1 MSLLSRLSLLQKFA
15 VLALVGLFVA
25 AWPTYL
31 HVRDA
36 LRTIDHARMEASGA
50 APLTA
55 LSKVVQAMQIH
66 RGLSA
71 GMLGGDAVLAAR
83 RPGAGERVTQAME
96 AATARLAGAR
106 IPAEQ
111 QAAWQQARQTWQQL
125 EAKVAQKQLQQAQS
139 TAQHTALIT
148 SIMRISDELLHF
160 YGLQVETEVGPHA
173 LIQAALVSTPMLG
186 EKLGI
191 LRAQGSGFLARH
203 ELPPFNKGVVSSLH
217 QRAQELQA
225 QAFTD
230 FARALQAEPAYRSSL
245 EALTQQAQ
253 TQVRQALELATREVL
268 EAPELTLAPQTYFDT
283 FTRTIDGLYELNAQ
297 ALTQLD
303 ATLQQRQARL
313 QNMLWL
319 QAVVMVVLLVL
330 LVLGVVMIA
339 AFANSI
345 RTPLLQAVEL
355 ADAVAEGDLAGPP
368 LPNGSDEVGHVL
380 HALQAMRSQ
389 LIQVVQRV
397 RLSADGVATA
407 SVQIAQGNQDLSMR
421 TENQASA
428 LQETSAAMEEM
439 TATVGQNAD
448 SAAQATQLAAN
459 ASLIASHGGEVVTQ
473 VVQTM
478 HGIHASS
485 GRMADIIG
493 VIDSIA
499 FQTNILALNAAVE
512 AARAGEAGRGFAVV
526 AGEVR
531 QLAQRSAQ
539 AAREI
544 SGLINESLNSV
555 QQGNALAE
563 RAGQTM
569 EEVVQAVRRVSDI
582 MGEISAASREQSQSV
597 GQVGDA
603 VAQMDQTTQQNA
615 ALVEEMAAA
624 ANSLQSQAQELVQGV
639 AVFRLAAQSSASRAL
654 R

>member
-1 MSLLSRLSLLQKFA
+1 
-15 VLALVGLFVA
+15 
-25 AWPTYL
+25 
-31 HVRDA
+31 
-36 LRTIDHARMEASGA
+36 
-50 APLTA
+50 
-55 LSKVVQAMQIH
+55 
-66 RGLSA
+66 
-71 GMLGGDAVLAAR
+71 
-83 RPGAGERVTQAME
+83 
-96 AATARLAGAR
+96 
-106 IPAEQ
+106 
-111 QAAWQQARQTWQQL
+111 
-125 EAKVAQKQLQQAQS
+125 
-139 TAQHTALIT
+139 
-148 SIMRISDELLHF
+148 MRISDELLHF

-297 ALTQLD
+297 ALAQLD
-303 ATLQQRQARL
+303 STLQQRQTSL
-313 QNMLWL
+313 QNLLRL
-319 QAVVMVVLLVL
+319 QAVVMVLL

-339 AFANSI
+339 AFANST
-345 RTPLLQAVEL
+345 RAPLLQAVEL
-355 ADAVAEGDLAGPP
+355 ADAVAQGDLAGPS
-368 LPNGSDEVGHVL
+368 LPTGSDEVGHVL
-380 HALQAMRSQ
+380 QALQAMRSQ

>member
-319 QAVVMVVLLVL
+319 QAVVMVLL

-345 RTPLLQAVEL
+345 RAPLLQAVEL

-380 HALQAMRSQ
+380 QALQAMRSQ

-407 SVQIAQGNQDLSMR
+407 SVQIAQGNQDLSLR
-421 TENQASA
+421 TESQASA

>member
-160 YGLQVETEVGPHA
+160 YGLQVETEIGPHA

-297 ALTQLD
+297 ALAQLD
-303 ATLQQRQARL
+303 STLQQRQTSL
-313 QNMLWL
+313 QNLLWL
-319 QAVVMVVLLVL
+319 QAVVMVLL

-339 AFANSI
+339 AFANSM
-345 RTPLLQAVEL
+345 RAPLLQAVEL
-355 ADAVAEGDLAGPP
+355 ADAVAQGDLAGPS
-368 LPNGSDEVGHVL
+368 LPTGSDEVGHL
-380 HALQAMRSQ
+380 LQALQAMRSQ

>member
-71 GMLGGDAVLAAR
+71 GMLGGDAVLATR
-83 RPGAGERVTQAME
+83 RPAAGERVTEAME
-96 AATARLAGAR
+96 AATARLAGAH

-139 TAQHTALIT
+139 TAQHTALIA

-297 ALTQLD
+297 ALAQLD
-303 ATLQQRQARL
+303 STLQQRQTSL
-313 QNMLWL
+313 QNLLRL
-319 QAVVMVVLLVL
+319 QAVVMVLL

-339 AFANSI
+339 AFANSM
-345 RTPLLQAVEL
+345 RAPLLQAVEL
-355 ADAVAEGDLAGPP
+355 ADAVAQGDLAGPS
-368 LPNGSDEVGHVL
+368 LPTGSDEVGHL
-380 HALQAMRSQ
+380 LQALQAMRSQ

-407 SVQIAQGNQDLSMR
+407 SVQIAQGNQDLSLP

>member
-1 MSLLSRLSLLQKFA
+1 
-15 VLALVGLFVA
+15 
-25 AWPTYL
+25 
-31 HVRDA
+31 
-36 LRTIDHARMEASGA
+36 
-50 APLTA
+50 
-55 LSKVVQAMQIH
+55 
-66 RGLSA
+66 
-71 GMLGGDAVLAAR
+71 MLGGDAVLAAR

-330 LVLGVVMIA
+330 GVVMIA

-407 SVQIAQGNQDLSMR
+407 SVQIAQGNQDLSLR
-421 TENQASA
+421 TESQASA

-569 EEVVQAVRRVSDI
+569 EEVVLAVRRVSDI

>member
-1 MSLLSRLSLLQKFA
+1 
-15 VLALVGLFVA
+15 
-25 AWPTYL
+25 
-31 HVRDA
+31 
-36 LRTIDHARMEASGA
+36 
-50 APLTA
+50 
-55 LSKVVQAMQIH
+55 
-66 RGLSA
+66 
-71 GMLGGDAVLAAR
+71 
-83 RPGAGERVTQAME
+83 
-96 AATARLAGAR
+96 
-106 IPAEQ
+106 
-111 QAAWQQARQTWQQL
+111 
-125 EAKVAQKQLQQAQS
+125 
-139 TAQHTALIT
+139 
-148 SIMRISDELLHF
+148 
-160 YGLQVETEVGPHA
+160 
-173 LIQAALVSTPMLG
+173 
-186 EKLGI
+186 
-191 LRAQGSGFLARH
+191 
-203 ELPPFNKGVVSSLH
+203 
-217 QRAQELQA
+217 
-225 QAFTD
+225 
-230 FARALQAEPAYRSSL
+230 
-245 EALTQQAQ
+245 
-253 TQVRQALELATREVL
+253 
-268 EAPELTLAPQTYFDT
+268 
-283 FTRTIDGLYELNAQ
+283 
-297 ALTQLD
+297 
-303 ATLQQRQARL
+303 
-313 QNMLWL
+313 MLWL
-319 QAVVMVVLLVL
+319 QAVVMVVL

-345 RTPLLQAVEL
+345 RAPLLQAVEL
-355 ADAVAEGDLAGPP
+355 ADAVAAGDLAGPP

-615 ALVEEMAAA
+615 ALGEEMAAA

>member
-71 GMLGGDAVLAAR
+71 GMLGGDAVLATR
-83 RPGAGERVTQAME
+83 RPAAGERVTQAME
-96 AATARLAGAR
+96 AATARLAGAH

-139 TAQHTALIT
+139 TAQHTALIA

-319 QAVVMVVLLVL
+319 QAVVMVLL

-345 RTPLLQAVEL
+345 RAPLLQAVEL

>member
-1 MSLLSRLSLLQKFA
+1 
-15 VLALVGLFVA
+15 
-25 AWPTYL
+25 
-31 HVRDA
+31 
-36 LRTIDHARMEASGA
+36 
-50 APLTA
+50 
-55 LSKVVQAMQIH
+55 
-66 RGLSA
+66 
-71 GMLGGDAVLAAR
+71 
-83 RPGAGERVTQAME
+83 
-96 AATARLAGAR
+96 
-106 IPAEQ
+106 
-111 QAAWQQARQTWQQL
+111 
-125 EAKVAQKQLQQAQS
+125 
-139 TAQHTALIT
+139 
-148 SIMRISDELLHF
+148 
-160 YGLQVETEVGPHA
+160 
-173 LIQAALVSTPMLG
+173 
-186 EKLGI
+186 
-191 LRAQGSGFLARH
+191 
-203 ELPPFNKGVVSSLH
+203 
-217 QRAQELQA
+217 
-225 QAFTD
+225 
-230 FARALQAEPAYRSSL
+230 
-245 EALTQQAQ
+245 
-253 TQVRQALELATREVL
+253 
-268 EAPELTLAPQTYFDT
+268 
-283 FTRTIDGLYELNAQ
+283 
-297 ALTQLD
+297 
-303 ATLQQRQARL
+303 
-313 QNMLWL
+313 MLWL
-319 QAVVMVVLLVL
+319 QAVVMVVL

-512 AARAGEAGRGFAVV
+512 AARAGEQGRGFAVV

-531 QLAQRSAQ
+531 ALAQRSAD
-539 AAREI
+539 AAKEI
-544 SGLINESLNSV
+544 KGLIDGSV
-555 QQGNALAE
+555 AKVEQGARL
-563 RAGQTM
+563 
-569 EEVVQAVRRVSDI
+569 
-582 MGEISAASREQSQSV
+582 
-597 GQVGDA
+597 VGDA
-603 VAQMDQTTQQNA
+603 GATMTDIVQQAQRVAGLIAEISTATAEQTDGIAQVGEAVAHLDRSTQQNA
-615 ALVEEMAAA
+615 ALVEQSAAA
-624 ANSLQSQAQELVQGV
+624 AQALKQQAAQLAQAVS
-639 AVFRLAAQSSASRAL
+639 VFRLGFDAAASSSAHSSPRRSHALPDRAASAAPRL
-654 R
+654 PGV

>member
-71 GMLGGDAVLAAR
+71 GMLGGDAVLATR
-83 RPGAGERVTQAME
+83 RPAAGERVTEAME
-96 AATARLAGAR
+96 AATARLAGAH

-139 TAQHTALIT
+139 TAQHTALIA

-245 EALTQQAQ
+245 EAPTQQAQ

-297 ALTQLD
+297 ALAQLD
-303 ATLQQRQARL
+303 STLQQRQTSL
-313 QNMLWL
+313 QNLLRL
-319 QAVVMVVLLVL
+319 QAVVMVLL

-339 AFANSI
+339 AFANSM
-345 RTPLLQAVEL
+345 RAPLLQAVEL
-355 ADAVAEGDLAGPP
+355 ADAVAQGDLAGPS
-368 LPNGSDEVGHVL
+368 LPTGSDEVGHL
-380 HALQAMRSQ
+380 LQALQAMRSQ

>member
-71 GMLGGDAVLAAR
+71 GMLGGDAVLATR
-83 RPGAGERVTQAME
+83 RPAAGERVTEAME
-96 AATARLAGAR
+96 AATARLAGAH

-139 TAQHTALIT
+139 TAQHTALIA

-319 QAVVMVVLLVL
+319 QAVVMVLL

-339 AFANSI
+339 AFANSM
-345 RTPLLQAVEL
+345 RAPLLQAVEL
-355 ADAVAEGDLAGPP
+355 ADAVAQGDLAGPS
-368 LPNGSDEVGHVL
+368 LPTGSDEVGHVL
-380 HALQAMRSQ
+380 QALQAMRSQ

>member
-71 GMLGGDAVLAAR
+71 GMLGGDAVLATR
-83 RPGAGERVTQAME
+83 RPAAGERVTQAME
-96 AATARLAGAR
+96 AATARLAGAH

-160 YGLQVETEVGPHA
+160 YGVQVETEVGPHA

-297 ALTQLD
+297 ALAQLD
-303 ATLQQRQARL
+303 STLQQRQTSLQNLLRL
-313 QNMLWL
+313 Q
-319 QAVVMVVLLVL
+319 ASVMVLL

-339 AFANSI
+339 AFANSM
-345 RTPLLQAVEL
+345 RAPLLQAVEL
-355 ADAVAEGDLAGPP
+355 ADAVAQGDLAGPS
-368 LPNGSDEVGHVL
+368 LPTGSDEVGHVL
-380 HALQAMRSQ
+380 QALQAMRSQ

-407 SVQIAQGNQDLSMR
+407 SVQIAQGNQDLSLR
-421 TENQASA
+421 TESQASA

>member
-1 MSLLSRLSLLQKFA
+1 M
-15 VLALVGLFVA
+15 LALVGLFVA

-71 GMLGGDAVLAAR
+71 GMLGGDAVLATR
-83 RPGAGERVTQAME
+83 RPAAGERVTEAME
-96 AATARLAGAR
+96 AATARLAGAH

-139 TAQHTALIT
+139 TAQHTALIA

-297 ALTQLD
+297 ALAQLD
-303 ATLQQRQARL
+303 STLQQRQTSL
-313 QNMLWL
+313 QNLL
-319 QAVVMVVLLVL
+319 RPQASVMVLL

-339 AFANSI
+339 AFANSM
-345 RTPLLQAVEL
+345 RAPLLQAVEL
-355 ADAVAEGDLAGPP
+355 ADAVAQGDLAGPS
-368 LPNGSDEVGHVL
+368 LPTGSDEVGHVL
-380 HALQAMRSQ
+380 QALQAMRSQ

-407 SVQIAQGNQDLSMR
+407 SVQIAQGNQDLSLR

-459 ASLIASHGGEVVTQ
+459 ASQIASHGGEVVTQ

>member
-96 AATARLAGAR
+96 AATAQLAGAR

-319 QAVVMVVLLVL
+319 QAVVMVLL

-345 RTPLLQAVEL
+345 RAPLLQAVEL

-459 ASLIASHGGEVVTQ
+459 ASLIASQGGEVVTQ

>member
-71 GMLGGDAVLAAR
+71 GMLGGDAVLATR
-83 RPGAGERVTQAME
+83 RPAAGERVTQAME
-96 AATARLAGAR
+96 AATARLAGAH

-139 TAQHTALIT
+139 TAQHTVLIA

-319 QAVVMVVLLVL
+319 QAVVMVLL

-345 RTPLLQAVEL
+345 RAPLLQAVEL

>member
-319 QAVVMVVLLVL
+319 QAVVMVLL

-339 AFANSI
+339 AFANSM
-345 RTPLLQAVEL
+345 RAPLLQAVEL
-355 ADAVAEGDLAGPP
+355 ADAVAQGDLAGPS
-368 LPNGSDEVGHVL
+368 LPTGSDEVGHVL

>member
-71 GMLGGDAVLAAR
+71 GMLGGDAVLATR
-83 RPGAGERVTQAME
+83 RPAAGERVTEAME
-96 AATARLAGAR
+96 AATARLAGAH

-139 TAQHTALIT
+139 TAQHTALIA

-230 FARALQAEPAYRSSL
+230 FARALQAEPAYRSGL

-319 QAVVMVVLLVL
+319 QAVVMVVL

-639 AVFRLAAQSSASRAL
+639 AVFRLAAQSNASRAL

>member
-139 TAQHTALIT
+139 TAQHTVLIAA
-148 SIMRISDELLHF
+148 IMRISDELLHF
-160 YGLQVETEVGPHA
+160 YGLQIEPEIGPHA
-173 LIQAALVSTPMLG
+173 LIQAALVSAPMLG

-319 QAVVMVVLLVL
+319 QAVVMVLL

>member
-71 GMLGGDAVLAAR
+71 GMLGGDAVLATR
-83 RPGAGERVTQAME
+83 RPAAGERVTEAME
-96 AATARLAGAR
+96 AATARLAGAH

-139 TAQHTALIT
+139 TAQHTALIA

-297 ALTQLD
+297 ALAQLD
-303 ATLQQRQARL
+303 STLQQRQTSL
-313 QNMLWL
+313 QNLLRL
-319 QAVVMVVLLVL
+319 QAVVMVLL

-339 AFANSI
+339 AFANSM
-345 RTPLLQAVEL
+345 RAPLLQAVEL
-355 ADAVAEGDLAGPP
+355 ADAVAQGDLAGPS
-368 LPNGSDEVGHVL
+368 LPTGSDEVGHVL
-380 HALQAMRSQ
+380 QALQAMRSQ

-407 SVQIAQGNQDLSMR
+407 SVQIAQGNQDLSLP

-473 VVQTM
+473 VVRTM

>member
-1 MSLLSRLSLLQKFA
+1 
-15 VLALVGLFVA
+15 
-25 AWPTYL
+25 
-31 HVRDA
+31 
-36 LRTIDHARMEASGA
+36 
-50 APLTA
+50 
-55 LSKVVQAMQIH
+55 
-66 RGLSA
+66 
-71 GMLGGDAVLAAR
+71 MLGGDAVLATR
-83 RPGAGERVTQAME
+83 RPAAGERVTEAME
-96 AATARLAGAR
+96 AATARLAGAH

-139 TAQHTALIT
+139 TAQHTALIA

-297 ALTQLD
+297 ALAQLD
-303 ATLQQRQARL
+303 STLQQRQTSL
-313 QNMLWL
+313 QNLLRL
-319 QAVVMVVLLVL
+319 QAVVMVLL

-339 AFANSI
+339 AFANSM
-345 RTPLLQAVEL
+345 RAPLLQAVEL
-355 ADAVAEGDLAGPP
+355 ADAVAQGDLAGPS
-368 LPNGSDEVGHVL
+368 LPTGSDEVGHL
-380 HALQAMRSQ
+380 LQALQAMRSQ

>member
-71 GMLGGDAVLAAR
+71 GMLGGDAVLATR
-83 RPGAGERVTQAME
+83 RPAAGERVTEAME
-96 AATARLAGAR
+96 AATARLAGAH

-139 TAQHTALIT
+139 TAQHTALIA

-297 ALTQLD
+297 ALAQLD
-303 ATLQQRQARL
+303 STLQQRQTSL
-313 QNMLWL
+313 QNLLRL
-319 QAVVMVVLLVL
+319 QAVVMVLL

-339 AFANSI
+339 AFANSM
-345 RTPLLQAVEL
+345 RAPLLQAVEL
-355 ADAVAEGDLAGPP
+355 ADAVAQGDLAGPS
-368 LPNGSDEVGHVL
+368 LPTGSDEVGHL
-380 HALQAMRSQ
+380 LQALQAMRSQ

>member
-71 GMLGGDAVLAAR
+71 GMLGGDAVLATR
-83 RPGAGERVTQAME
+83 RPAAGERVTEAME
-96 AATARLAGAR
+96 AATARLAGAH

-139 TAQHTALIT
+139 TAQHTALIA

-297 ALTQLD
+297 ALAQLD
-303 ATLQQRQARL
+303 STLQQRQTSL
-313 QNMLWL
+313 QNLLWL
-319 QAVVMVVLLVL
+319 QAVVMVLL

-459 ASLIASHGGEVVTQ
+459 ASLIASHGGEVVPQ

>member
-36 LRTIDHARMEASGA
+36 LRTIDHARLEASGA

-139 TAQHTALIT
+139 TAQHTALIA

-253 TQVRQALELATREVL
+253 TQVRQALELAAREVL

-319 QAVVMVVLLVL
+319 QAVVMVLL

-339 AFANSI
+339 AFANSM
-345 RTPLLQAVEL
+345 RAPLLQAVEL
-355 ADAVAEGDLAGPP
+355 ADAVAQGDLAGPS
-368 LPNGSDEVGHVL
+368 LPTGSDEVGHVL
-380 HALQAMRSQ
+380 QALQAMRSQ

-407 SVQIAQGNQDLSMR
+407 SVQIAQGNQDLSLR

>member
-71 GMLGGDAVLAAR
+71 GMLGGDAVLATR
-83 RPGAGERVTQAME
+83 RPAAGERVTEAME
-96 AATARLAGAR
+96 AATARLAGAH

-139 TAQHTALIT
+139 TAQHTVLIA

-297 ALTQLD
+297 ALAQLD
-303 ATLQQRQARL
+303 STLQQRQTSL
-313 QNMLWL
+313 QNLLRL
-319 QAVVMVVLLVL
+319 QAVVMVLL

-339 AFANSI
+339 AFANSM
-345 RTPLLQAVEL
+345 RAPLLQAVEL
-355 ADAVAEGDLAGPP
+355 ADAVAQGDLAGPS
-368 LPNGSDEVGHVL
+368 LPTGSDEVGHVL
-380 HALQAMRSQ
+380 QALQAMRSQ

>member
-71 GMLGGDAVLAAR
+71 GMLGGDAVLATR
-83 RPGAGERVTQAME
+83 RPAAGERVTEAME
-96 AATARLAGAR
+96 AATARLAGAH

-319 QAVVMVVLLVL
+319 QAVVMVVL

-555 QQGNALAE
+555 QQGNTLAE

>member
-71 GMLGGDAVLAAR
+71 GMLGGDAVLATR
-83 RPGAGERVTQAME
+83 RPAAGERVTEAME
-96 AATARLAGAR
+96 AATARLAGAH

-139 TAQHTALIT
+139 TAQHTALIA
-148 SIMRISDELLHF
+148 SIMHISDELLHF

-297 ALTQLD
+297 ALAQLD
-303 ATLQQRQARL
+303 STLQQRQTSL
-313 QNMLWL
+313 QNLLRL
-319 QAVVMVVLLVL
+319 QAVVMALL

-339 AFANSI
+339 AFANSM
-345 RTPLLQAVEL
+345 RAPLLQAVEL
-355 ADAVAEGDLAGPP
+355 ADAVAQGDLAGPS
-368 LPNGSDEVGHVL
+368 LPTGSDEVGHVL
-380 HALQAMRSQ
+380 QALQAMRSQ

-407 SVQIAQGNQDLSMR
+407 SVQIAQGNQDLSLR

-639 AVFRLAAQSSASRAL
+639 AVFRLAAQSNASRAL

>member
-71 GMLGGDAVLAAR
+71 GMLGGDAVLATR
-83 RPGAGERVTQAME
+83 RPAAGERVTEAME
-96 AATARLAGAR
+96 AATARLAGAH

-139 TAQHTALIT
+139 TAQHTALIA

-319 QAVVMVVLLVL
+319 QAVVMVLL

-569 EEVVQAVRRVSDI
+569 EEVVLAVRRVSDI

>member
-15 VLALVGLFVA
+15 VLALVGFFVA

-148 SIMRISDELLHF
+148 SIMRICDELLHF

-319 QAVVMVVLLVL
+319 QAVVMVLL

-339 AFANSI
+339 AFANSM
-345 RTPLLQAVEL
+345 RAPLLQAVEL
-355 ADAVAEGDLAGPP
+355 ADAVAQGDLAGPS
-368 LPNGSDEVGHVL
+368 LPTGSDEVGHL
-380 HALQAMRSQ
+380 LQALQAMRSQ

-478 HGIHASS
+478 HCIHASS

-569 EEVVQAVRRVSDI
+569 EEVVLAVRRVSDI

>member
-1 MSLLSRLSLLQKFA
+1 
-15 VLALVGLFVA
+15 
-25 AWPTYL
+25 
-31 HVRDA
+31 
-36 LRTIDHARMEASGA
+36 
-50 APLTA
+50 
-55 LSKVVQAMQIH
+55 
-66 RGLSA
+66 
-71 GMLGGDAVLAAR
+71 MLGGDAVLAAR

-319 QAVVMVVLLVL
+319 QAVVMVLL

-339 AFANSI
+339 AFANSM
-345 RTPLLQAVEL
+345 RAPLLQAVEL
-355 ADAVAEGDLAGPP
+355 ADAVAQGDLAGPS
-368 LPNGSDEVGHVL
+368 LPTGSDEVGHVL
-380 HALQAMRSQ
+380 QALQAMRSQ

>member
-71 GMLGGDAVLAAR
+71 GMLGGDAVLATR
-83 RPGAGERVTQAME
+83 RPAAGERVTEAME
-96 AATARLAGAR
+96 AATARLAGAH

-139 TAQHTALIT
+139 TAQHTALIA

-297 ALTQLD
+297 ALAQLD
-303 ATLQQRQARL
+303 STLQQRQTSL
-313 QNMLWL
+313 QNLLRL
-319 QAVVMVVLLVL
+319 QAVVMVLL

-339 AFANSI
+339 AFANSM
-345 RTPLLQAVEL
+345 RAPLLQAVEL
-355 ADAVAEGDLAGPP
+355 ADAVAQGDLAGPS
-368 LPNGSDEVGHVL
+368 LPTGSDEVGHL
-380 HALQAMRSQ
+380 LQALQAMRSQ

-407 SVQIAQGNQDLSMR
+407 SVQIAQGNQDLSLR

>member
-1 MSLLSRLSLLQKFA
+1 
-15 VLALVGLFVA
+15 
-25 AWPTYL
+25 
-31 HVRDA
+31 
-36 LRTIDHARMEASGA
+36 
-50 APLTA
+50 
-55 LSKVVQAMQIH
+55 
-66 RGLSA
+66 
-71 GMLGGDAVLAAR
+71 MLGGDAVLATR
-83 RPGAGERVTQAME
+83 RPAAGERVTEAME
-96 AATARLAGAR
+96 AATARLAGAH

-139 TAQHTALIT
+139 TAQHTALIA

-297 ALTQLD
+297 ALAQLD
-303 ATLQQRQARL
+303 STLQQRQTSL
-313 QNMLWL
+313 QNLLRL
-319 QAVVMVVLLVL
+319 QAVVMVLL

-339 AFANSI
+339 AFANSM
-345 RTPLLQAVEL
+345 RAPLLQAVEL
-355 ADAVAEGDLAGPP
+355 ADAVAQGDLAGPS
-368 LPNGSDEVGHVL
+368 LPTGSDEVGHL
-380 HALQAMRSQ
+380 LQALQAMRSQ

-407 SVQIAQGNQDLSMR
+407 SVQIAQGNQDLSLR

>member
-71 GMLGGDAVLAAR
+71 GMLGGDAVLATR
-83 RPGAGERVTQAME
+83 RPAAGERVTEAME
-96 AATARLAGAR
+96 AATARLAGAH

-139 TAQHTALIT
+139 TAQHTALIA

-330 LVLGVVMIA
+330 GVVMIA
-339 AFANSI
+339 AFANSM
-345 RTPLLQAVEL
+345 RAPLLQAVEL
-355 ADAVAEGDLAGPP
+355 ADAVAQGDLAGPS
-368 LPNGSDEVGHVL
+368 LPTGSDEVGHVL
-380 HALQAMRSQ
+380 QALQAMRSQ

>member
-96 AATARLAGAR
+96 AATAQLAGAR

-139 TAQHTALIT
+139 TAQHTALIA

-297 ALTQLD
+297 ALAQLD

-319 QAVVMVVLLVL
+319 QAVVMVLL

-459 ASLIASHGGEVVTQ
+459 ASLIASQGGEVVTQ

-555 QQGNALAE
+555 QQGNTLAE

>member
-71 GMLGGDAVLAAR
+71 GMLGGDAVLATR
-83 RPGAGERVTQAME
+83 RPAAGERVTEAME
-96 AATARLAGAR
+96 AATARLAGAH

-139 TAQHTALIT
+139 TAQHTALIA

-319 QAVVMVVLLVL
+319 QAVVMVVL

>member
-71 GMLGGDAVLAAR
+71 GMLGGDAVLATR
-83 RPGAGERVTQAME
+83 RPAAGERVTEAME
-96 AATARLAGAR
+96 AATARLAGAH

-139 TAQHTALIT
+139 TAQHTALIA

-297 ALTQLD
+297 ALAQLD
-303 ATLQQRQARL
+303 STLQQRQTSL
-313 QNMLWL
+313 QNLLWL
-319 QAVVMVVLLVL
+319 QAVVMVLL

-459 ASLIASHGGEVVTQ
+459 ASLIASQGGEVVTQ

>member
-1 MSLLSRLSLLQKFA
+1 
-15 VLALVGLFVA
+15 
-25 AWPTYL
+25 
-31 HVRDA
+31 
-36 LRTIDHARMEASGA
+36 
-50 APLTA
+50 
-55 LSKVVQAMQIH
+55 
-66 RGLSA
+66 
-71 GMLGGDAVLAAR
+71 MLGGDAVLATR
-83 RPGAGERVTQAME
+83 RPAAGERVTEAME
-96 AATARLAGAR
+96 AATARLAGAH

-139 TAQHTALIT
+139 TAQHTALIA
-148 SIMRISDELLHF
+148 SIMHISDELLHF

-313 QNMLWL
+313 QNLLWL
-319 QAVVMVVLLVL
+319 QAVVMVLL

-339 AFANSI
+339 AFANSM
-345 RTPLLQAVEL
+345 RAPLLQAVEL
-355 ADAVAEGDLAGPP
+355 ADAVAQGDLAGPS
-368 LPNGSDEVGHVL
+368 LPTGSDEVGHL
-380 HALQAMRSQ
+380 LQALQAMRSQ

-512 AARAGEAGRGFAVV
+512 AARAGEQGRGFAVV
-526 AGEVR
+526 ASEVR
-531 QLAQRSAQ
+531 SLAQRSAE
-539 AAREI
+539 AAKEI
-544 SGLINESLNSV
+544 KGLIGSSV
-555 QQGNALAE
+555 E
-563 RAGQTM
+563 RVEDGSRLVSQAGETM
-569 EEVVQAVRRVSDI
+569 TEIVSSVRRVSGI
-582 MGEISAASREQSQSV
+582 IEEITAASSEQSDNVAQISQSV
-597 GQVGDA
+597 SQLDN
-603 VAQMDQTTQQNA
+603 MTQQNA
-615 ALVEEMAAA
+615 ALVEESTAASE
-624 ANSLQSQAQELVQGV
+624 SLREQAVQLTRAV
-639 AVFRLAAQSSASRAL
+639 AQFKLPAEGMRLSRHEDDGYSHDAPTALLGQAVPRLA
-654 R
+654 